1 MHKIDINSQVPGSIL
16 HKDFIAGS
24 YKIRF
29 PSSNFHNSDFKQRT
43 LEIRKSVSATSPGD
57 NGLLSKVK
65 RCKRKKTEHGW
76 FLSILTIFQNEVFET
91 ILKFIVDEEVVDKPL
106 LLGGCLGL
114 HHDGE
119 GGAVVL
125 RRKY

>member
-1 MHKIDINSQVPGSIL
+1 MQT
-16 HKDFIAGS
+16 
-24 YKIRF
+24 
-29 PSSNFHNSDFKQRT
+29 Q
-43 LEIRKSVSATSPGD
+43 
-57 NGLLSKVK
+57 
-65 RCKRKKTEHGW
+65 KKTEHGW

-125 RRKY
+125 GEEMLRFLGQIRFHISLQICSLDFSPCPGEGRTGSS

>member
-1 MHKIDINSQVPGSIL
+1 MGS
-16 HKDFIAGS
+16 
-24 YKIRF
+24 RF
-29 PSSNFHNSDFKQRT
+29 HYPQRFHYRYQLNKVSKFQFFFCNSDLKKRT
-43 LEIRKSVSATSPGD
+43 LEIRRSDSETSPGD

-119 GGAVVL
+119 SGAVVL
-125 RRKY
+125 ERKY